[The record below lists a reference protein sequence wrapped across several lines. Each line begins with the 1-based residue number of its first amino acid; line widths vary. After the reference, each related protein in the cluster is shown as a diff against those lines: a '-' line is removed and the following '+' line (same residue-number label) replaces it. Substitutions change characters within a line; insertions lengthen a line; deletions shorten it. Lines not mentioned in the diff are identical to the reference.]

1 MATRSVRLMQ
11 ASTKSFLAV
20 ALLGFAAGCSNGDV
34 EEEIVQSTEQAKV
47 IGTNDFVV
55 VKEDGANIPAKYRP
69 LLDAVG
75 HMSMGCTATHIGNG
89 IVLSAGHCFHA
100 TSVRKDNFACP
111 NVSVRW
117 GLRAD
122 SPSYLTSTC
131 TTVLAARQS
140 RDTDYSIFKVS
151 PVPPVAIAVDYAA
164 RPAIDT
170 TLTIF
175 SHPRSRPLE
184 WSQTCLLKPASSGGW
199 GADQFSHQCDT
210 DPGSSGATIL
220 NDASLAV
227 IGIHDGGTYS
237 WNYGTF
243 LSDTPLAEI
252 LAAAPATATATED
265 ELEPA
270 TP

>member
-55 VKEDGANIPAKYRP
+55 V
-69 LLDAVG
+69 
-75 HMSMGCTATHIGNG
+75 
-89 IVLSAGHCFHA
+89 
-100 TSVRKDNFACP
+100 
-111 NVSVRW
+111 
-117 GLRAD
+117 
-122 SPSYLTSTC
+122 
-131 TTVLAARQS
+131 
-140 RDTDYSIFKVS
+140 KVS

>member
-1 MATRSVRLMQ
+1 MATRSVRRMQ
-11 ASTKSFLAV
+11 ASTKTFLAL
-20 ALLGFAAGCSNGDV
+20 ALLGFGAGCANADV
-34 EEEIVQSTEQAKV
+34 ETEIVQSTEQAKV

-55 VKEDGANIPAKYRP
+55 VKGDGANVPAKYRP
-69 LLDAVG
+69 VLDAVG

-89 IVLSAGHCFHA
+89 IVVSAGHCFRA
-100 TSVRKDNFACP
+100 TSVRKNNFACP
-111 NVSVRW
+111 NVTVRW

-131 TTVLAARQS
+131 TTVLAAQQS
-140 RDTDYSIFKVS
+140 RDIDYSIFKVS
-151 PVPPVAIAVDYAA
+151 PVPAAEVAVDYAA

-220 NDASLAV
+220 DDSSLAV
-227 IGIHDGGTYS
+227 IGIHDGGTS
-237 WNYGTF
+237 AWNYGTF
-243 LSDTPLAEI
+243 LADTPLGEI
-252 LAAAPATATATED
+252 LDAAAAAAAAPAAAA
-265 ELEPA
+265 A